1 MTTSAITFLRVVK
14 VATENNSKLLHSLR
28 GLLLTFGRD
37 YKLNYTQGPAGPGEG
52 QQAGQH
58 WGGQERA
65 PGMGP
70 PFSSVANTQ
79 KCQACQTF
87 SFPFRAISLKFKF
100 LKHPPNFKH
109 HPREKVLQ
117 CCECRIKLKGG
128 PIFNPCLKAS
138 MFFK

>member
-58 WGGQERA
+58 WGGQE
-65 PGMGP
+65 
-70 PFSSVANTQ
+70 SSWDGA
-79 KCQACQTF
+79 
-87 SFPFRAISLKFKF
+87 SI
-100 LKHPPNFKH
+100 
-109 HPREKVLQ
+109 LQ
-117 CCECRIKLKGG
+117 CGQHTEVSSL
-128 PIFNPCLKAS
+128 PDL
-138 MFFK
+138 